1 MTTMT
6 TMTEDQRREQNL
18 EARSKDM
25 SPKEVAE
32 QIIIEERNERSA
44 LANISI
50 SEDTRR
56 VHAKSAIR
64 RRKFW
69 EEVERRQS
77 V

>member
-1 MTTMT
+1 MTTMN
-6 TMTEDQRREQNL
+6 EEQRREQNL

-25 SPKEVAE
+25 TPKEVAE
-32 QIIIEERNERSA
+32 QIVIEERNERSA
-44 LANISI
+44 LANMSI

-64 RRKFW
+64 RREFW

-77 V
+77 PV